1 MTPVKLIPA
10 VRTYEELEGA
20 QGREVF
26 FRPHRFRST
35 ELLPLRSTVALI
47 VQGTT
52 FGCPL
57 HDVSQNGVAFEWPA
71 QALPAIGDR
80 LEQLTVTFDRFA
92 AYHGEARVGSVREL
106 EGASIVGVSF
116 EGPLLPVDDVLN
128 LRAIATWPKA
138 GADVVR
144 PSVWRT
150 PGADRYKVLVSD
162 LALFLED
169 AEEDLTRLEKEL
181 PWHVLHGDD
190 ASPARLALMD
200 RLKVSFVGEVVRATE
215 EIDAAFRP
223 AAAASVPALGEWS
236 RRHLQ
241 DYFLQSPVMLRAF
254 QKPFGYPG
262 DYEVMR
268 FLYEKP
274 FEGPTLFAKAMS
286 LAFDQT
292 KAGVAVRGRKDV
304 VKAKLR
310 SLIESRS
317 TPLRFLSVAA
327 GPAQELFELLSE
339 LPELPA
345 PMELVL
351 FDQDKGA
358 LGYAFRRL
366 RPLVEQRWAG
376 KVKLIY
382 LNESIKTLLTNDSL
396 FAGFGKFDG
405 IFCSGLFDYLQPATA
420 VRLARILET
429 QLSPGGI
436 ALIANI
442 TPENPCRWYMEQ
454 HLEWKLI
461 HRSRPELLEI
471 ARRAAPD
478 ARHEILEEQ
487 SGVNPFVQMTR
498 G

>member
-1 MTPVKLIPA
+1 MTPVKLISA

-26 FRPHRFRST
+26 FRPHRIRAT
-35 ELLPLRSTVALI
+35 ELLPLRSSVALVVNGAEI
-47 VQGTT
+47 T
-52 FGCPL
+52 CAL

-71 QALPAIGDR
+71 HALPATGDR
-80 LEQLTVTFDRFA
+80 LDQLAVTFDRFE
-92 AYHGEARVGSVREL
+92 AYRGEARVGSVREV
-106 EGASIVGVSF
+106 EGVNIVGVSF

-128 LRAIATWPKA
+128 LRALATWPGA

-144 PSVWRT
+144 PPVWRT
-150 PGADRYKVLVSD
+150 EGADRYKVLVSD

-169 AEEDLTRLEKEL
+169 AQEDLTRLEKDL
-181 PWHVLHGDD
+181 PWHVLHGEDG
-190 ASPARLALMD
+190 SPARLALID
-200 RLKVSFVGEVVRATE
+200 RLKTAFVGEVVRATE

-223 AAAASVPALGEWS
+223 AAASSVPALGEWS
-236 RRHLQ
+236 RRHLH

-292 KAGVAVRGRKDV
+292 KAGLAVRGRKDV
-304 VKAKLR
+304 VKARLR
-310 SLIESRS
+310 SLIESRD

-339 LPELPA
+339 IPEIPA
-345 PMELVL
+345 PIELVL

-382 LNESIKTLLTNDSL
+382 LNESIKTLLTNEEL
-396 FAGFGKFDG
+396 FKSFGQFDA
-405 IFCSGLFDYLQPATA
+405 IFCSGLYDYLQAATA
-420 VRLARILET
+420 VRLTRTLES
-429 QLSPGGI
+429 QLAPGGI

-454 HLEWKLI
+454 HLDWKLI

-478 ARHEILEEQ
+478 AHREILEEA
-487 SGVNPFVQMTR
+487 SGVNPFVQLTR

>member
-1 MTPVKLIPA
+1 
-10 VRTYEELEGA
+10 
-20 QGREVF
+20 
-26 FRPHRFRST
+26 
-35 ELLPLRSTVALI
+35 
-47 VQGTT
+47 
-52 FGCPL
+52 
-57 HDVSQNGVAFEWPA
+57 
-71 QALPAIGDR
+71 
-80 LEQLTVTFDRFA
+80 
-92 AYHGEARVGSVREL
+92 
-106 EGASIVGVSF
+106 
-116 EGPLLPVDDVLN
+116 
-128 LRAIATWPKA
+128 
-138 GADVVR
+138 
-144 PSVWRT
+144 
-150 PGADRYKVLVSD
+150 
-162 LALFLED
+162 
-169 AEEDLTRLEKEL
+169 
-181 PWHVLHGDD
+181 VLHGEDG
-190 ASPARLALMD
+190 SPARLALID
-200 RLKVSFVGEVVRATE
+200 RLKTAFVGEVVRATE

-223 AAAASVPALGEWS
+223 AAASSVPALGEWS
-236 RRHLQ
+236 RRHLH

-292 KAGVAVRGRKDV
+292 KAGLAVRGRKDV
-304 VKAKLR
+304 VKARLR
-310 SLIESRS
+310 SLIESRD

-339 LPELPA
+339 IPEIPA
-345 PMELVL
+345 PIELVL

-382 LNESIKTLLTNDSL
+382 LNESIKTLLTNEEL
-396 FAGFGKFDG
+396 FKSFGQFDA
-405 IFCSGLFDYLQPATA
+405 IFCSGLYDYLQAATA
-420 VRLARILET
+420 VRLTRTLES
-429 QLSPGGI
+429 QLAPGGI

-454 HLEWKLI
+454 HLDWKLI

-478 ARHEILEEQ
+478 AHREILEEA
-487 SGVNPFVQMTR
+487 SGVNPFVQLTR